1 MAGFFPG
8 KKYGGPPVSID
19 NFCSLMREFQ
29 VNIVTHNHDKGES
42 TPYEGIPT
50 RKWVERDNCQV
61 MYLDDSQYNEA
72 VFQKIIDEIHPDIL
86 YLQGLF
92 QTCILPCLRIAKREG
107 LKVIL
112 APRGE
117 LCKGAFKKKYK
128 KIPYILLL
136 KLMGLLKGVVFQS
149 TSEEETAAIG
159 KYLGVD
165 DNRICFTTNIPS
177 IPKNKL
183 NKEKKFAGSAKFV
196 FISRI
201 HPKKNLIQAL
211 KCLKSVSGTCIFDI
225 YGPIEDEAYW
235 SECQQV
241 FSSMSSD
248 VLVNYCGVLSH
259 DQIAETFGKYDA
271 FIFPTFSENYGHVI
285 SESLMSGCI
294 PIISDQTPWTD
305 VNNYQAGWA
314 LPISEDDEIINALQ
328 LVVSMNDERINKFR
342 DNIRIYLNDKIK
354 IEEIHRVYY
363 SMFIKGQA

>member
-8 KKYGGPPVSID
+8 EKYGGPPVSID
-19 NFCSLMREFQ
+19 NFCSLMREFK
-29 VNIVTHNHDKGES
+29 VYIVTHNHDKGECV
-42 TPYEGIPT
+42 PYEGIPT
-50 RKWVERDNCQV
+50 RKWVERDNCKV
-61 MYLDDSQYNEA
+61 MYLDNSQYNGTM
-72 VFQKIIDEIHPDIL
+72 FKRIIHEIQPDIL

-92 QTCILPCLRIAKREG
+92 QSCIIPCLRIAKRKG

-117 LCKGAFKKKYK
+117 LCEGAFKKKYK
-128 KIPYILLL
+128 KIPYIQLLRV
-136 KLMGLLKGVVFQS
+136 MGLLKGVVFQS
-149 TSEEETAAIG
+149 TSEEETDAIG
-159 KYLGVD
+159 KYLGVN

-177 IPKNKL
+177 FSKNKP
-183 NKEKKFAGSAKFV
+183 NKVKKITGRAKFV

-201 HPKKNLIQAL
+201 HPKKNLLQAL
-211 KCLKSVSGTCIFDI
+211 KCLKSVTGKCVFDI

-235 SECQQV
+235 NKCRQV
-241 FSSMSSD
+241 ISSMSSD
-248 VLVNYCGVLSH
+248 ISVNYCGVLSH
-259 DQIAETFGKYDA
+259 SQTVETFGKYDA

-314 LPISEDDEIINALQ
+314 LPISKDDEIIDALQ
-328 LVVSMNDERINKFR
+328 LVVSMNDDRINEIR
-342 DNIRIYLNDKIK
+342 DNIRRYLNDKIK
-354 IEEIHRVYY
+354 LEEIHRVYY